1 MFTWMNPDTPR
12 IEDLNFV
19 AAIVPERDEAG
30 SVRIVQP

>member
-1 MFTWMNPDTPR
+1 MNPDTPR
-12 IEDLNFV
+12 LEDLNFGFV